1 MDIRNVNALSL
12 SLTSATPS
20 ASSAHSLSIQ
30 TNNTNNAN
38 GSGSGRNLKSSIAL
52 ALRNIPGAIFKM
64 SSCFAFRNLDIIK
77 IESRP
82 ATVTMNFQHKILTNR
97 GSGSANVTSTALG
110 SPRPF
115 TQYHW
120 DLIFYIDYTP
130 SDKAEVNDLLLQNLY
145 EYCLWIVE
153 LGTYHR
159 GIKNIENSPSEWTQ
173 MKDVLAIA

>member
-1 MDIRNVNALSL
+1 MNSL
-12 SLTSATPS
+12 SFTSATPT
-20 ASSAHSLSIQ
+20 ASHAVSHGLSIQ
-30 TNNTNNAN
+30 TTNPAN
-38 GSGSGRNLKSSIAL
+38 MSASGNGRNLKSSIAL

-82 ATVTMNFQHKILTNR
+82 ATVSMNFQHKILPNR
-97 GSGSANVTSTALG
+97 LSANVTASLG

-130 SDKAEVNDLLLQNLY
+130 SDKAEVNELLLQNLY

-153 LGTYHR
+153 LGTYQC
-159 GIKNIENSPSEWTQ
+159 GIKNIENSPSEWSQ
-173 MKDVLAIA
+173 MKDVLMC